1 MLIFTYQLLPLQIKH
16 GLLLIAPYLLS
27 LWHHNP
33 DFAVAPYVNEQEQS
47 LSGVDF
53 PIMGNWV
60 RQCLFALDRV
70 TPTFLGANS
79 HNLTVP
85 PCTTL
90 TLLFDGP
97 TFVTLFMPHY
107 SWSLVLLALVTY
119 EGELEREAWMAHS
132 AGNCQKLQQSFRAV
146 KMWSL

>member
-1 MLIFTYQLLPLQIKH
+1 MLIFTHQLWPLQIKH

-33 DFAVAPYVNEQEQS
+33 DFAVAPYVNEQEPN

-85 PCTTL
+85 LFTTL
-90 TLLFDGP
+90 TLLCDGP
-97 TFVTLFMPHY
+97 TFVTLRCHPVY
-107 SWSLVLLALVTY
+107 APL
-119 EGELEREAWMAHS
+119 
-132 AGNCQKLQQSFRAV
+132 
-146 KMWSL
+146 